1 MIQYTTPTFRL
12 TISGA
17 DLSNAR
23 ELVVTIRQGERKFDL
38 SGDALVVTGNA
49 HNVIECYLTQEQS
62 MKLAAPAPARI
73 QVNWSYLDVDFTTI
87 RRAATRWKEFSV
99 DENLLKR
106 AMT

>member
-38 SGDALVVTGNA
+38 SGDALVVTGN
-49 HNVIECYLTQEQS
+49 VIECFLTQEQS

-87 RRAATRWKEFSV
+87 RRAATRWKEFSI